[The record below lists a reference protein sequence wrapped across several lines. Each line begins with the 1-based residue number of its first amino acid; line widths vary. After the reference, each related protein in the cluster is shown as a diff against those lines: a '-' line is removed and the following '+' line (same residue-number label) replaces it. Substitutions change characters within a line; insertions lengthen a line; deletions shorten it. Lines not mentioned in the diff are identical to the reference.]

1 MLTHPIIDQLTT
13 LKMTG
18 MAEALREQLQ
28 EASSQELPF
37 ETRLSLLVDR
47 EHSARTNRA
56 LNTRLR
62 MAKLHISH
70 ATMVDIDY
78 HCARKLDKH
87 HIATLATG
95 KWLEQ
100 KHNIL
105 ITGATGT
112 GKSYLACALAH
123 KACLLGYKARY
134 WRLTRLLEE
143 LDLAKA
149 DGRYLNLIKHL
160 AKFHVLV
167 LDDWAMTKLQGQHQ
181 QILLDLLD
189 DRYQKAATLFTSQL
203 PTDKWYEQITDRTFA
218 DAIVDRIMGQAQVIT
233 LSGPSL
239 RKKRDDTHDLI

>member
-1 MLTHPIIDQLTT
+1 
-13 LKMTG
+13 MTG

-47 EHSARTNRA
+47 EHSVRTNRA
-56 LNTRLR
+56 LTTRLR

-70 ATMVDIDY
+70 ANMADIDY
-78 HCARKLDKH
+78 HSTRKLDKH
-87 HIATLATG
+87 HVATLATG
-95 KWLEQ
+95 QWLEQ
-100 KHNIL
+100 RQNIL

-149 DGRYLNLIKHL
+149 DGRYLNLIKNL

-189 DRYQKAATLFTSQL
+189 DRYQKTSTLFTSQL
-203 PTDKWYEQITDRTFA
+203 PMDKWYEQIIDRTFA
-218 DAIVDRIMGQAQVIT
+218 DAIIDRIMGQAQVIT

-239 RKKRDDTHDLI
+239 RKKRDDTNNLIWGN

>member
-18 MAEALREQLQ
+18 MAEALREQFQ

-47 EHSARTNRA
+47 EHSVRTNRA
-56 LNTRLR
+56 LTTRLR

-70 ATMVDIDY
+70 ANMADIDY
-78 HCARKLDKH
+78 HSTRKLDKH

-95 KWLEQ
+95 QWLEQ
-100 KHNIL
+100 RQNIL

-149 DGRYLNLIKHL
+149 DGRYLNLIKNL

-167 LDDWAMTKLQGQHQ
+167 LDDWAMTKLQSRANKSYWICWMIDIKKPQLCLPLNCRRISGMNR
-181 QILLDLLD
+181 LLTVPLLMPLLIASWG
-189 DRYQKAATLFTSQL
+189 K
-203 PTDKWYEQITDRTFA
+203 
-218 DAIVDRIMGQAQVIT
+218 
-233 LSGPSL
+233 L
-239 RKKRDDTHDLI
+239 R